1 MSWSLTGNAGTKSPT
16 DFLGTSDNTPL
27 SIRTDMAQR
36 ILVGTSD
43 DVMVSAFLGIY
54 SASPPLA
61 PLHVVAPASKQNLPV
76 VLVEANSQTNVSPRI
91 GLVDTSLGTDQTAPA
106 WMMDNSQD
114 NFRIFRQP
122 TIAESGTTYLQIN
135 NSGTVSM
142 AGTLAVAGDIVLA
155 GADCAENFDVAGS
168 KAPDPGTVVVIDPED
183 GGVRESREPY
193 DRKVVGV
200 VSGAGDFK
208 RAIVLDGTKSER
220 CCVPL
225 GLSGKVY
232 CKVDA
237 EYSPIEA
244 GDLLTTSS
252 TPGHAMKAVDAVK
265 AFGAVIGKAL
275 AGAPAG
281 RQLIPIVI
289 SLQ

>member
-1 MSWSLTGNAGTKSPT
+1 
-16 DFLGTSDNTPL
+16 
-27 SIRTDMAQR
+27 
-36 ILVGTSD
+36 
-43 DVMVSAFLGIY
+43 
-54 SASPPLA
+54 
-61 PLHVVAPASKQNLPV
+61 
-76 VLVEANSQTNVSPRI
+76 
-91 GLVDTSLGTDQTAPA
+91 
-106 WMMDNSQD
+106 
-114 NFRIFRQP
+114 
-122 TIAESGTTYLQIN
+122 
-135 NSGTVSM
+135 M

-265 AFGAVIGKAL
+265 AFGAGVFGRH
-275 AGAPAG
+275 AGTPAG
-281 RQLIPIVI
+281 EQCIPIV
-289 SLQ
+289 